1 MLTCNQEKD
10 NKMTSMLK
18 KAFDE
23 ASKLPEIEQNALAR
37 WVLEEIKSDRKWDK
51 QFAES
56 EDVLAELARE
66 ALQEEADNET
76 SDLDENLL

>member
-1 MLTCNQEKD
+1 
-10 NKMTSMLK
+10 MTSMLK

-37 WVLEEIKSDRKWDK
+37 WMLEEIKSDRKWDS

-56 EDVLAELARE
+56 EDILAELARE
-66 ALQEEADNET
+66 ALQEESNSST
-76 SDLDENLL
+76 TDLDEDSL

>member
-1 MLTCNQEKD
+1 
-10 NKMTSMLK
+10 MTNMLK

-23 ASKLPEIEQNALAR
+23 AAKLPEIEQNALAR
-37 WVLEEIKSDRKWDK
+37 LVLEELKSDRKWDK

-66 ALQEEADNET
+66 ALQEESNSET
-76 SDLDENLL
+76 TDLDEDRL